1 MRPVRRNLSPSVETL
16 WSRRSDLSAEGLALT
31 GMVMLRTGDNR
42 SAQIAQILEG
52 KVKREGVLASWP
64 SKYNPLLDLN
74 DDNSAESTAFALRF
88 LTHADSEESLAG
100 RGRAVAG
107 GQSHRRLLVEL
118 DRTDSHGAFWSG
130 RLSCR
135 LAGAER
141 GLRRRRIG
149 QWQWDRQASFHCRG
163 CGLGR

>member
-1 MRPVRRNLSPSVETL
+1 MSPSVETL
-16 WSRRSDLSAEGLALT
+16 WSRRNDLSAEGLALT

-88 LTHADSEESLAG
+88 LTHADPKSPLLEAAAQWLVVIAPAAIGGTRLNRQPWCSLAW
-100 RGRAVAG
+100 
-107 GQSHRRLLVEL
+107 STILPPHR
-118 DRTDSHGAFWSG
+118 S
-130 RLSCR
+130 
-135 LAGAER
+135 
-141 GLRRRRIG
+141 
-149 QWQWDRQASFHCRG
+149 
-163 CGLGR
+163 